1 MIGYRNG
8 FDPIHTDM
16 IAPASA
22 TELVNFYKGVVAI
35 YLPDFDVFDAQL
47 SGGDSDHT
55 SFNNN
60 GYMGIFPFEDV
71 PNYSPYIHTGQDLVG
86 PSVNSPEMAET
97 FIQANLASV
106 VSLSTPYNPVGIE
119 GQEKGIAV
127 LRLFPNPSTSHVTL
141 LSLTKEAVN
150 VAIFNSLGQQVDEKR
165 VAGQLTIDVTSLPAG
180 IYLVKATADSGTEFH
195 RLIISPTR

>member
-1 MIGYRNG
+1 
-8 FDPIHTDM
+8 M
-16 IAPASA
+16 IAPTSA
-22 TELVNFYKGVVAI
+22 AELVNFYKGVVAI

-106 VSLSTPYNPVGIE
+106 VSLSVPFDPVGIHDQLL
-119 GQEKGIAV
+119 GKGTFSM
-127 LRLFPNPSTSHVTL
+127 FPNPATSDLTFVSLVKEPVNLRILSSMGQKVLERTL
-141 LSLTKEAVN
+141 TGHLV
-150 VAIFNSLGQQVDEKR
+150 
-165 VAGQLTIDVTSLPAG
+165 IDVTGMAPG
-180 IYLVKATADSGTEFH
+180 IYFVLASSSSGTVIE
-195 RLIISPTR
+195 RLIVAPSR